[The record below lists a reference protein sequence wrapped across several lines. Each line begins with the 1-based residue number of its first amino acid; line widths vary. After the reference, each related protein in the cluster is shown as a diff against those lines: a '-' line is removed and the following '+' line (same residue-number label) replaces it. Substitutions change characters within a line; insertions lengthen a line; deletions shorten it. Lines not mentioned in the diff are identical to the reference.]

1 MLQVRAYLW
10 HTTVVCQLDV
20 LTDAWNL
27 ARRRALA
34 RLSEEALQVGADAV
48 VGVHLTRSDHDLGKG
63 TIEYVVTGTAIRLPG
78 SSGASWPILTDVS
91 VQDYWRL
98 RSVGHEPAGLL
109 ATTVVVFASPYRAT
123 RLGRGRRVAHD
134 QELEELSRGFH
145 AARDTV
151 RARLLGQ
158 VSDAHGAGAVG
169 VEFSHH
175 VHRDKIPVAS
185 SLTGTGQRGWRL
197 GRLGIPYRVSGRSDI
212 ERKGWVITMHAA
224 GTAIRRGTDAQPS
237 APEGQNVD
245 DDQGS
250 SPMTDYEPKSL
261 EGIPESGVAR
271 LEQNREGLYTSD
283 LTVNEFM
290 LITEAGFDPV
300 GLVVGSSIFH
310 IGIQIAGPTKSR
322 ELDTLSQAMYSARH
336 LAMTRM
342 EEEADQLGAD
352 GIVGVRLD
360 IGRYD
365 WGPNMAEFIAI
376 GTAVKHRDGVL
387 HRAPNGRPF
396 QSDLSGQEFW
406 TLLRTGH
413 RPVGMVM
420 GSCVFHVGRRG
431 PLRTITQTGRNV
443 ELPNYTQALYEA
455 RELAMQRMQTE
466 AQELGAEG
474 IVGVSLSERSHGWGS
489 HVIEF
494 FALGTAIVSTGGG
507 SKIEPPVTVLDL
519 NDPR

>member
-1 MLQVRAYLW
+1 M
-10 HTTVVCQLDV
+10 
-20 LTDAWNL
+20 
-27 ARRRALA
+27 
-34 RLSEEALQVGADAV
+34 
-48 VGVHLTRSDHDLGKG
+48 SDYD
-63 TIEYVVTGTAIRLPG
+63 P
-78 SSGASWPILTDVS
+78 
-91 VQDYWRL
+91 Q
-98 RSVGHEPAGLL
+98 
-109 ATTVVVFASPYRAT
+109 
-123 RLGRGRRVAHD
+123 
-134 QELEELSRGFH
+134 
-145 AARDTV
+145 
-151 RARLLGQ
+151 
-158 VSDAHGAGAVG
+158 
-169 VEFSHH
+169 
-175 VHRDKIPVAS
+175 
-185 SLTGTGQRGWRL
+185 
-197 GRLGIPYRVSGRSDI
+197 
-212 ERKGWVITMHAA
+212 
-224 GTAIRRGTDAQPS
+224 
-237 APEGQNVD
+237 
-245 DDQGS
+245 
-250 SPMTDYEPKSL
+250 SL
-261 EGIPESGVAR
+261 EGIPESGVER
-271 LEQNREGLYTSD
+271 LEQNRQGLYTSD
-283 LTVNEFM
+283 LSVNEFM

-310 IGIQIAGPTKSR
+310 IGIQVTGPTRSR

-376 GTAVKHRDGVL
+376 GTAVKHRGGVL

-431 PLRTITQTGRNV
+431 PLRTIAQTGRNI

-466 AQELGAEG
+466 AQELDADG

-494 FALGTAIVSTGGG
+494 FSLGTAIVATEEGAR
-507 SKIEPPVTVLDL
+507 IEPPVTVLDL